1 MATEDEQGRVTATG
15 EGSVEIKAALSGVE
29 DGPLGTADIVDD
41 MTMTRAL
48 VALYTE
54 AGGSEWTNAENW
66 SSGRPLRAWYGVE
79 TDLAGRVTKLDLAGN
94 DLEGRM
100 PPALRDLQ
108 RLERLNLSGN
118 ALTGPI
124 PPGLGTLRSL
134 WALDLHAN
142 TPNGT
147 IPSEL
152 GATLRAR
159 KDR

>member
-15 EGSVEIKAALSGVE
+15 EGSVEITAALSGVE

-54 AGGSEWTNAENW
+54 AGGSAWTNVENW
-66 SSGRPLRAWYGVE
+66 SSDRPLRAWYGVE

-94 DLEGRM
+94 GLGGRM
-100 PPALRDLQ
+100 PPALRDSTFRAMPLPA
-108 RLERLNLSGN
+108 RYR
-118 ALTGPI
+118 
-124 PPGLGTLRSL
+124 PGWAHSRAF

-142 TPNGT
+142 TVNGT

>member
-1 MATEDEQGRVTATG
+1 
-15 EGSVEIKAALSGVE
+15 
-29 DGPLGTADIVDD
+29 
-41 MTMTRAL
+41 
-48 VALYTE
+48 
-54 AGGSEWTNAENW
+54 
-66 SSGRPLRAWYGVE
+66 
-79 TDLAGRVTKLDLAGN
+79 
-94 DLEGRM
+94 M

-142 TPNGT
+142 TLNGT